1 MRALLALTLALV
13 MLPAQA
19 AFDWDTALNGAQRA
33 EANKSRDGARHPRQ
47 TLEFFGLESGM
58 TVVEVSP
65 GGGWYTEI
73 LAPLMKGNG
82 TYYTAQHGL
91 NSPGSYGRNSLG
103 KYLQKM
109 AADTDSYSDVLI
121 TQLQPPSL
129 LVIAPAGSADLVV
142 AFRNVHSWL
151 RSDTLDDTLSA
162 VHAALKSGGTFGV
175 VQHRGKPGMSLED
188 SKKKG
193 YVAQAEVVKMIESA
207 GFKLVDTSEI
217 NANSK
222 DSADHPKGVWTL
234 PPRLALDD
242 VDRAKYE
249 AIGESDRMTL
259 KFAKQ

>member
-19 AFDWDTALNGAQRA
+19 AFDWDTALDGPQRA
-33 EANKSRDGARHPRQ
+33 EQNKARDSARHPRQ
-47 TLEFFGLESGM
+47 TLEFFGLKSGM

-65 GGGWYTEI
+65 GGGWYTEV
-73 LAPLMKGNG
+73 LAPLMKDNG
-82 TYYTAQHGL
+82 AYYAAHSGL
-91 NSPGSYGRNSLG
+91 NSGSYGRNSLG

-109 AADTDSYSDVLI
+109 AADTDSYSEVVI
-121 TQLQPPSL
+121 TQLQPPAL
-129 LVIAPAGSADLVV
+129 LAIAPAGSADLVV

-162 VHAALKSGGTFGV
+162 VHAALKPGGTFGV

-193 YVAQAEVVKMIESA
+193 YIAQDEVVKLIESA

-217 NANSK
+217 NANPK
-222 DSADHPKGVWTL
+222 DSADHERGVWTL

-242 VDRAKYE
+242 VDRDKYV